1 MESCQ
6 SNWICIENYS
16 PVLPPDRAPSRG
28 EGSMENCMRM
38 LAFNQSLKFSSGPA
52 QDGSRIGP
60 WEYMAPSY
68 NSDREKLL
76 TSTVCKQ
83 CNRENVLTPI
93 KAVKRAIEACK
104 ICGNTTQPTKRTVL
118 SNTKGKT
125 KLGDD
130 FQAYCAID
138 VEETERQIVCSY
150 NACNCSF
157 RKIKFKLQAVTA

>member
-1 MESCQ
+1 
-6 SNWICIENYS
+6 
-16 PVLPPDRAPSRG
+16 
-28 EGSMENCMRM
+28 MRM

-52 QDGSRIGP
+52 QDESRIGP

-83 CNRENVLTPI
+83 CNGEERVDAN
-93 KAVKRAIEACK
+93 KSCK

-130 FQAYCAID
+130 FQAYCVID
-138 VEETERQIVCSY
+138 VKETERQIVYSY

-157 RKIKFKLQAVTA
+157 RKIKFKIQGLTA